1 MTSNH
6 TEYEFERELAFLLV
20 DAGRKLNDAYDM
32 SMKPLSLTRSQWRV
46 MAYVSRT
53 PGISQTE
60 LANSLECSRMAVTS
74 LIDRMESKGL
84 VERKAVANDQR
95 RRSILLTKPGKA
107 LVKQMNI
114 TAVQVLEDIFTGT
127 TQRELKQLQ
136 QLLETIKFNAT
147 ELAGAAATR
156 KPRSAAAVSK

>member
-1 MTSNH
+1 MTDDH
-6 TEYEFERELAFLLV
+6 IEYESERELAFLLV

-84 VERKAVANDQR
+84 VERRAVDNDR
-95 RRSILLTKPGKA
+95 RMRSILLTKTGKA
-107 LVKQMNI
+107 LVKKMNK
-114 TAVQVLEDIFTGT
+114 TAVQVLENIFTGT
-127 TQRELKQLQ
+127 TQRELQQLRR
-136 QLLETIKFNAT
+136 LLETIKFNAT
-147 ELAGAAATR
+147 ELAAAATSR
-156 KPRSAAAVSK
+156 KPHSEAAVRQ